1 MSTAAIGLDPS
12 RHGSLDRMAM
22 PAGTADLSRIVHA
35 TDFSA
40 AGEPAFD
47 HALRLAVAA
56 KSHFYLVHAR
66 HLAPGQDADWA
77 ACPGVRS
84 TLGRWGFLP
93 AGAAPAEV
101 HERLGVRVTKA
112 EVPDRDPVDGVLRFV
127 ADNLGNLLVL
137 ATHARDDAT
146 YWLRGSV
153 AETLARRAQI
163 PTLFLPYGSRGFVE
177 HATGMVTLH
186 NILLPADRSI
196 PSGEAAALGLR
207 LADTLGGTDAILHLL
222 HVGPVEDAPITAV
235 EEGRLRR
242 VQADGPVVDAIAM
255 QAEAVAADLV
265 VMPTQGH
272 DGLLD
277 HLLGSTT
284 EQAHRIGRPLLAVPA
299 G

>member
-93 AGAAPAEV
+93 AGAAPTEV

-127 ADNLGNLLVL
+127 ADNLGNLLVSRRTPGTTL
-137 ATHARDDAT
+137 PTGSGAR
-146 YWLRGSV
+146 WPKRWRGRKSPPCSYPM
-153 AETLARRAQI
+153 AAGASSST
-163 PTLFLPYGSRGFVE
+163 P
-177 HATGMVTLH
+177 
-186 NILLPADRSI
+186 PAW
-196 PSGEAAALGLR
+196 
-207 LADTLGGTDAILHLL
+207 
-222 HVGPVEDAPITAV
+222 
-235 EEGRLRR
+235 
-242 VQADGPVVDAIAM
+242 
-255 QAEAVAADLV
+255 
-265 VMPTQGH
+265 
-272 DGLLD
+272 
-277 HLLGSTT
+277 
-284 EQAHRIGRPLLAVPA
+284 
-299 G
+299 